1 MNPNMPLRDLFYV
14 AHIYEEL
21 VKDEDLYGKKLVH
34 IPMPQFAVFYNGVE
48 KTPEQFELKLSDAYG
63 PFEGEPELELKVK
76 VYNIN
81 YGYNRALMEK
91 CKSLK
96 DYAIFVDKSRKYIK
110 QMDLRDAID
119 LTITEC
125 IREDVMAEFLCEQ
138 RAEVF
143 SVSLFEFNQELYI
156 KRREDEAAERGRWE
170 GRQEGSFLLQ
180 ICQVRKK
187 MEKGLSVAEIAD
199 MLEEKEERI
208 QKIYDIL
215 LCNMEASDES
225 CMKLIEEF
233 I

>member
-96 DYAIFVDKSRKYIK
+96 DYAIFVDKSRKYIADGFAGCNRPYNYR
-110 QMDLRDAID
+110 MY
-119 LTITEC
+119 
-125 IREDVMAEFLCEQ
+125 
-138 RAEVF
+138 
-143 SVSLFEFNQELYI
+143 S
-156 KRREDEAAERGRWE
+156 RRCDG
-170 GRQEGSFLLQ
+170 
-180 ICQVRKK
+180 
-187 MEKGLSVAEIAD
+187 
-199 MLEEKEERI
+199 
-208 QKIYDIL
+208 
-215 LCNMEASDES
+215 
-225 CMKLIEEF
+225 
-233 I
+233 